1 MSFTAKKV
9 PGVSLLKKGN
19 LTSAKG
25 FVASGMHC
33 GIKRVSKKHDI
44 ALVVSE
50 KAANAAGVFT
60 VNRAK
65 AWPVYLAIKHLKN
78 AKHLAILGTSGNAN
92 CLNGVTGKAAAWTC
106 LKSAADEL
114 GVNPAE
120 VLIAQTGIIGMRYPV
135 HCVERVMPELVKN
148 LSVQGAHDAA
158 RGILT
163 TDKRTKEVA
172 VSFKLGG
179 KKVTI
184 GAAAKGAGMVH
195 PYMATMLCFITTDA
209 AISKPLLKKALQIA
223 IQTTF
228 NAIAID
234 NDMSTNDCAFILAN
248 GLAGNSEIKKENT
261 DYKKFTAALE
271 FLLNEIA
278 VGLVEDGEGVKHV
291 CHITVKNAKS
301 DAEAAKAARQVGN
314 SMLFKTMVTGEDPNW
329 GRIIAAVG
337 ASQIQFNPQKFS
349 VSIGGIP
356 IVCEG
361 VVRFSNRPKAK
372 KVMANAH
379 FGITVDLHYG
389 KGKATFVSSDL
400 THEYVSINGAY
411 S

>member
-1 MSFTAKKV
+1 MNKMTGIK
-9 PGVSLLKKGN
+9 LLKNGS

-25 FVASGMHC
+25 FLASGMFC
-33 GIKRVSKKHDI
+33 GIKRVSKKYDI
-44 ALVVSE
+44 SLVVSE
-50 KAANAAGVFT
+50 KAATAAGVFT

-65 AWPVYLAIKHLKN
+65 AWPVYLAIKNLKN
-78 AKHLAILGTSGNAN
+78 AKHMAILGTSGNAN
-92 CLNGVTGKAAAWTC
+92 CLNGLTGQAAAWTC
-106 LKSAADEL
+106 LKAAADEL
-114 GVNPAE
+114 GVKTEE

-135 HCVERVMPELVKN
+135 HCVERAMPELVKS
-148 LSVQGAHDAA
+148 LSTEGGHAAA

-163 TDKRTKEVA
+163 TDKRTKEIG
-172 VSFKLGG
+172 VSFTLGS

-209 AISKPLLKKALQIA
+209 AISKPLLHKSLKTAV
-223 IQTTF
+223 QTTF

-234 NDMSTNDCAFILAN
+234 NDMSTNDCAFVLAN
-248 GLAGNSEIKKENT
+248 GLAGNREIKKENA
-261 DYKKFTAALE
+261 DYKKFSAALE
-271 FLLNEIA
+271 FLLKEVA

-349 VSIGGIP
+349 VAIGGVP
-356 IVCEG
+356 IVREG

-372 KVMANAH
+372 KVMANSH
-379 FGITVDLHYG
+379 FDVTVDLHYG
-389 KGKATFVSSDL
+389 KGSSTFVTSDL

>member
-1 MSFTAKKV
+1 MKNIA
-9 PGVSLLKKGN
+9 GVTLLKNGN

-25 FVASGMHC
+25 FLASGMFC
-33 GIKRVSKKHDI
+33 GIKRVSKKYDI
-44 ALVVSE
+44 SLVVSE
-50 KAANAAGVFT
+50 KAATAAGVFT

-65 AWPVYLAIKHLKN
+65 AWPVYLAIENLKN
-78 AKHLAILGTSGNAN
+78 AKHIAILGTSGNAN
-92 CLNGVTGKAAAWTC
+92 CLNGLTGKAAAWTC
-106 LKSAADEL
+106 LKAAADEL
-114 GVNPAE
+114 GVKTEE

-135 HCVERVMPELVKN
+135 HCVERAMPELVKN
-148 LSVQGAHDAA
+148 LSVNGGHAAA

-163 TDKRTKEVA
+163 TDKRTKEIGVT
-172 VSFKLGG
+172 VKIGG

-209 AISKPLLKKALQIA
+209 AISKPLLHKALKA
-223 IQTTF
+223 AVQTTF

-234 NDMSTNDCAFILAN
+234 NDMSTNDCAFVLAN
-248 GLAGNSEIKKENT
+248 GLAGNKEIKAENA
-261 DYKKFTAALE
+261 DYKKFAAALE
-271 FLLNEIA
+271 FLLKEVA

-349 VSIGGIP
+349 VAIGGVP
-356 IVCEG
+356 IVREG

-372 KVMANAH
+372 KVMANSH
-379 FGITVDLHYG
+379 FDVTVDLHYG
-389 KGKATFVSSDL
+389 KGQATFVTSDL
-400 THEYVSINGAY
+400 THEYVSINGSY

>member
-1 MSFTAKKV
+1 MKKI
-9 PGVSLLKKGN
+9 PGVTLLKNGT

-25 FVASGMHC
+25 FIASGMFC
-33 GIKRVSKKHDI
+33 GIKRVSKKYDI
-44 ALVVSE
+44 SLVVSE
-50 KAANAAGVFT
+50 KAATAAGVFT

-65 AWPVYLAIKHLKN
+65 AWPVYLAIKNLKN
-78 AKHLAILGTSGNAN
+78 AKHMAILGTSGNAN
-92 CLNGVTGKAAAWTC
+92 CLNGLTGKAAAWTC
-106 LKSAADEL
+106 LKAAADEL
-114 GVNPAE
+114 GVKTEE

-135 HCVERVMPELVKN
+135 HCVERAMPELVKS
-148 LSVQGAHDAA
+148 LSAEGGHAAA

-163 TDKRTKEVA
+163 TDKRTKEIG
-172 VSFKLGG
+172 VSFTLGG

-209 AISKPLLKKALQIA
+209 AMSKPLLHKALKA
-223 IQTTF
+223 AVQTTF

-248 GLAGNSEIKKENT
+248 GLAGNREIKKESA
-261 DYKKFTAALE
+261 DYKKFAAALE
-271 FLLNEIA
+271 FLLKEVA

-349 VSIGGIP
+349 VAIGGVP
-356 IVCEG
+356 IVREG

-372 KVMANAH
+372 KVMANSH
-379 FGITVDLHYG
+379 FDVTVDLHYG
-389 KGKATFVSSDL
+389 KGKATFVTSDL

>member
-1 MSFTAKKV
+1 MKKIKGISF
-9 PGVSLLKKGN
+9 LKNGS

-44 ALVVSE
+44 SLIVSE

-65 AWPVYLAIKHLKN
+65 AWPVYLAIDHLKN
-78 AKHLAILGTSGNAN
+78 AKHMAILGTSGNAN
-92 CLNGVTGKAAAWTC
+92 CLNGITGKAAAWTC

-114 GVNPAE
+114 GVKPQE

-135 HCVERVMPELVKN
+135 HCVERAMPELVRN
-148 LSVQGAHDAA
+148 LSVKGAHDAA

-163 TDKRTKEVA
+163 TDKRTKELA
-172 VSFKLGG
+172 VTVSIGG

-209 AISKPLLKKALQIA
+209 AITKVLLHKALKA
-223 IQTTF
+223 AVQTTF

-234 NDMSTNDCAFILAN
+234 NDMSTNDCAFVLAN
-248 GLAGNSEIKKENT
+248 GLAGNSEIKKENS
-261 DYKKFTAALE
+261 DFKKFAAALE
-271 FLLNEIA
+271 LLLKEVA

-291 CHITVKNAKS
+291 CHITVKNAKT
-301 DAEAAKAARQVGN
+301 DEEAAKAARQVGN

-337 ASQIQFNPQKFS
+337 ASQIQFNPQRFS
-349 VSIGGIP
+349 VAIGGIP
-356 IVCEG
+356 IVREG

-379 FGITVDLHYG
+379 FDITVDLHYG
-389 KGKATFVSSDL
+389 KGKATFVTSDL